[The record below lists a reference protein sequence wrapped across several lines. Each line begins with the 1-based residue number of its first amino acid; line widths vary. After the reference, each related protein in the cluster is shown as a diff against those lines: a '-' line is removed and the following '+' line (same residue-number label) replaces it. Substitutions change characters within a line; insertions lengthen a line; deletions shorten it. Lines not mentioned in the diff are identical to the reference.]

1 MKSNT
6 LVQFGRILLS
16 FLFVFGAVS
25 KLVSMPFF
33 DGMVAELL
41 LGKDYFDNPSG
52 MFWIQWLTR
61 ILVAIELVLGLAL
74 LQGKW
79 FKKLVLPATMG
90 MLVLFTIHL
99 FYEGFRQENGFTEG
113 NCGCF
118 GDVLPMTNLESIIKN
133 VIGMLAGVFVWI
145 KYKKEDV
152 FASWVAPAFLGLIT
166 LFTLSFGIKSYETVA
181 PAVVSDLGLTET
193 PKEILPTENA
203 DTVVQDNVELENEPE
218 VKIAKKETLPPPPA
232 PIKEQPKPEVIDEG
246 PKDIV
251 EEVVPVVKKTPSDKT
266 LQLLYTYAPAIES
279 QNLAYGSKLVC
290 LFSMTCSH
298 CQEVY
303 RDLVAMKA
311 SGKLPNLYLIN
322 YGTEYEQNYFFKQG
336 GDVKSPHTRTEE
348 FPDFKRMLEG
358 KTYPRILYVKD
369 GKIVKEWDVDTYEKP
384 GFMKYFGI
392 EKLEEKKESGG
403 LQLELQDGAS
413 PW

>member
-1 MKSNT
+1 
-6 LVQFGRILLS
+6 
-16 FLFVFGAVS
+16 
-25 KLVSMPFF
+25 MPFF

-52 MFWIQWLTR
+52 MIWVQWLTR

-74 LQGKW
+74 LQKKW

-90 MLVLFTIHL
+90 MLILFTIHL

-133 VIGMLAGVFVWI
+133 VIGMIAGIFVWI
-145 KYKKEDV
+145 KYKKKDK
-152 FASWVAPAFLGLIT
+152 FASWVAPGFLGLIT
-166 LFTLSFGIKSYETVA
+166 LFTLSFGIKSYKTIEAPVA
-181 PAVVSDLGLTET
+181 EDLGIAAVTKQSVLDSIADSVEY
-193 PKEILPTENA
+193 PNEKNEENR
-203 DTVVQDNVELENEPE
+203 DEKT
-218 VKIAKKETLPPPPA
+218 PPPPPP
-232 PIKEQPKPEVIDEG
+232 PIKEKKKDPVVDEG
-246 PKDIV
+246 PGDLPQ
-251 EEVVPVVKKTPSDKT
+251 EVVPVVTTPIVNKT
-266 LQLLYTYAPAIES
+266 LQLLNTYAPAIKS
-279 QNLAYGSKLVC
+279 QNLNNSTRLVC

-303 RDLVAMKA
+303 RDLSSMKA
-311 SGKLPNLYLIN
+311 SGKLPNLFLVN
-322 YGTEYEQNYFFKQG
+322 YGTEYEQNYFFTQA
-336 GDVKSPHTRTEE
+336 GDSKDPHTRTEE

-358 KTYPRILYVKD
+358 KTYPRLLYVKN
-369 GKIVKEWDVDTYEKP
+369 GKILKEWDVDTYEKE

-392 EKLEEKKESGG
+392 TELEEKKSGGG
-403 LQLELQDGAS
+403 LQLELKEGDS

>member
-52 MFWIQWLTR
+52 MVWVQWLTR

-79 FKKLVLPATMG
+79 FKKLVLPATMV

-99 FYEGFRQENGFTEG
+99 FYEGFRQVNGFTEG

-145 KYKKEDV
+145 KYKKEDL
-152 FASWVAPAFLGLIT
+152 FAGWVAPAFLGLIT
-166 LFTLSFGIKSYETVA
+166 LFTLSFGIKSYETVT
-181 PAVVSDLGLTET
+181 PAVVGEIGLTET
-193 PKEILPTENA
+193 PQEIVLVDTQTVASDESTIEQTDAEN
-203 DTVVQDNVELENEPE
+203 
-218 VKIAKKETLPPPPA
+218 KKENIPPPPPPVTEKEPKKA
-232 PIKEQPKPEVIDEG
+232 PVIDEG
-246 PKDIV
+246 PGDLQD
-251 EEVVPVVKKTPSDKT
+251 EVVPVVKSTPSDKT

-336 GDVKSPHTRTEE
+336 SDVKSPHTRTEE

-369 GKIVKEWDVDTYEKP
+369 GKIVKEWDVDTYETT